1 MLWVR
6 FACHQDQL
14 TLLSGLHQ
22 AFLYFGGVPRTLLF
36 DRMRTVVAGSAEDG
50 RAVFN
55 AELLRFAVHYGFQP
69 VACRPYRAKT
79 KGRVERAVS
88 YLRRNFFYAREF
100 RDLEGLNTQC
110 AAWLADTANTRVH
123 GTTGEVPRER
133 LAVEHI
139 SLLKI
144 PEESYVPMI
153 TLGRRVSKDGFIS
166 YNGNEYSVP
175 ETLGQR
181 EVQIRATLTEV
192 RLFQD
197 DQLVAAHPVLEGQ
210 GRRSLAPGHRSHQKA
225 EGSRE
230 SSAEVPWIQAEVQR
244 RPLEVYERVLS

>member
-1 MLWVR
+1 
-6 FACHQDQL
+6 
-14 TLLSGLHQ
+14 
-22 AFLYFGGVPRTLLF
+22 
-36 DRMRTVVAGSAEDG
+36 
-50 RAVFN
+50 
-55 AELLRFAVHYGFQP
+55 
-69 VACRPYRAKT
+69 
-79 KGRVERAVS
+79 
-88 YLRRNFFYAREF
+88 
-100 RDLEGLNTQC
+100 
-110 AAWLADTANTRVH
+110 
-123 GTTGEVPRER
+123 VPRER

-144 PEESYVPMI
+144 PEESYVSMI

-166 YNGNEYSVP
+166 FNGNEYSVP

-230 SSAEVPWIQAEVQR
+230 SSAEVPWSQVEVQR